1 MRHIFRNSI
10 VGQPLSEQFKG
21 WRACTWVVLGVSNS
35 ENQWTLI
42 ESVVKTNLEI
52 LLINSIQME
61 LDYSL
66 LDQYED
72 EGYETHTVQADQ
84 DKLLVIILIH
94 HAAFQDSVLFVI
106 HPFYNQRSI
115 NLSGNKKENGDLE
128 RVISR
133 RKFCSFSADKITIL
147 FVSLMGNQFGSQ
159 LSSVLFFSLMFIFV
173 EAPTWTIQL

>member
-1 MRHIFRNSI
+1 
-10 VGQPLSEQFKG
+10 
-21 WRACTWVVLGVSNS
+21 
-35 ENQWTLI
+35 
-42 ESVVKTNLEI
+42 
-52 LLINSIQME
+52 ME

-115 NLSGNKKENGDLE
+115 NLSGNKK
-128 RVISR
+128 
-133 RKFCSFSADKITIL
+133 
-147 FVSLMGNQFGSQ
+147 
-159 LSSVLFFSLMFIFV
+159 
-173 EAPTWTIQL
+173 

>member
-21 WRACTWVVLGVSNS
+21 WRACTWVVLGVSNN

-66 LDQYED
+66 FDQYED

-115 NLSGNKKENGDLE
+115 N
-128 RVISR
+128 
-133 RKFCSFSADKITIL
+133 
-147 FVSLMGNQFGSQ
+147 
-159 LSSVLFFSLMFIFV
+159 
-173 EAPTWTIQL
+173 